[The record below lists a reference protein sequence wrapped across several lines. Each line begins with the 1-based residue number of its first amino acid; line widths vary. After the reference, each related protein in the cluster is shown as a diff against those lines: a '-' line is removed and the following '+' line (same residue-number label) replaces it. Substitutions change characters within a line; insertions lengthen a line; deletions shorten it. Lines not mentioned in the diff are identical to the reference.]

1 MDALLPQ
8 VDGLLGTGMS
18 DPFSGQ
24 LCSGGALQASST
36 INCPKSMVGR
46 VIGKGGETI
55 KALQQFT
62 GAMIQIDQSQDP
74 TRVTVAGD
82 AHSVKMA
89 SSMCRWA
96 NHFGCLFVTIE
107 EAGAG
112 SLWASLYLVHS
123 HFACEQCCTRPVRG
137 NPGRKLRLVPAFIEL
152 AGTSSRGTSKAS
164 PCCAR

>member
-8 VDGLLGTGMS
+8 VDGLLGTGML

-24 LCSGGALQASST
+24 LCNGGALQASST

-82 AHSVKMA
+82 THSVKMA

-96 NHFGCLFVTIE
+96 NHFGCFFVTLE
-107 EAGAG
+107 QARAGP
-112 SLWASLYLVHS
+112 LKASIFLTRT
-123 HFACEQCCTRPVRG
+123 HFACKQRCERPVHG
-137 NPGRKLRLVPAFIEL
+137 NPGRKLRLVPAFIEI
-152 AGTSSRGTSKAS
+152 AGTSSRGTSRAS